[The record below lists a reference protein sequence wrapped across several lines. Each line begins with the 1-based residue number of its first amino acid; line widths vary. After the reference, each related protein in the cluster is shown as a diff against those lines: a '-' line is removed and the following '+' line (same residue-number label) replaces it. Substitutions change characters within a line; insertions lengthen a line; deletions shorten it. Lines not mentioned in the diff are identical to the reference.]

1 MTKEESNTPLKT
13 TIVIDSGIWHQVGIR
28 SAELKLTKRRFL
40 ELALVAAL
48 KKEHPGDE

>member
-1 MTKEESNTPLKT
+1 MTKEKGKTPLKT

-28 SAELKLTKRRFL
+28 SAELKLTKKRFM

-48 KKEHPGDE
+48 KKEHPGSE